1 MVNSAVEKKKPT
13 DLKIHIRGSI
23 DNLGAIAPRG
33 VLQVAN
39 YGPAP
44 EMPTNSSGRLE
55 LAHWIVDPANPLTSR
70 VMANR
75 VWHWLIG
82 AGLVR
87 TVDNFGTTGESPSH
101 PKLLDHLAIQF
112 VKQGWSVKKLIRTI
126 VLSRTYRLSSS
137 RGEQQEDPENRLL
150 AHMNRRRLDAESL
163 RDTML
168 SVGGTLKF
176 EMGGATFPAS
186 LKTDVGFRFQAPR
199 RSVYVPV
206 FRSSLPELFDV
217 FDFANTSLVT
227 GRRTLSTVAP
237 QALFMM
243 NHPFV
248 RTQAGLAA
256 ERLLGDSQP
265 KEEHRIDYAYLRI
278 LGRHA
283 TEAEIVLSQAFL
295 KSVMDT
301 AEKGRVEAWTQMVQS
316 LFSTIDFRYVR

>member
-1 MVNSAVEKKKPT
+1 
-13 DLKIHIRGSI
+13 LKIHIRGSI
-23 DNLGAIAPRG
+23 NNLGAIVPRG

-44 EMPTNSSGRLE
+44 EMPSSSSGRLE

-75 VWHWLIG
+75 VWHWLFG

-87 TVDNFGTTGESPSH
+87 TVDNFGTMGESPSH
-101 PKLLDHLAIQF
+101 PELLDHLAVQF
-112 VKQGWSVKKLIRTI
+112 VQQGWSVKELIRAI
-126 VLSRTYRLSSS
+126 ALSKTYRLSSA
-137 RGEQQEDPENRLL
+137 RGEQPEDPENRLL
-150 AHMNRRRLDAESL
+150 AHMNHRRLDAEAL

-168 SVGGTLKF
+168 SVGGTLKL
-176 EMGGATFPAS
+176 EMRGATFPAS
-186 LKTDVGFRFQAPR
+186 LKTDVDFQFKAPR

-206 FRSSLPELFDV
+206 FRSSLPELFEV
-217 FDFANTSLVT
+217 FDFANSSLVT

-248 RTQAGLAA
+248 RTQAKLAA

-265 KEEHRIDYAYLRI
+265 KEEHRIDHAYLRI

-283 TEAEIVLSQAFL
+283 TAAEIALSQEFL
-295 KSVMDT
+295 KSVIDT
-301 AEKGRVEAWTQMVQS
+301 TKNGRVEAWTQMVQS

>member
-1 MVNSAVEKKKPT
+1 
-13 DLKIHIRGSI
+13 
-23 DNLGAIAPRG
+23 
-33 VLQVAN
+33 
-39 YGPAP
+39 
-44 EMPTNSSGRLE
+44 MPSSSSGRLE

-75 VWHWLIG
+75 VWHWLFG

-87 TVDNFGTTGESPSH
+87 TVDNFGTMGESPSH
-101 PKLLDHLAIQF
+101 PELLDHLAGHFIQ
-112 VKQGWSVKKLIRTI
+112 QGWSVKNLIRTI

-137 RGEQQEDPENRLL
+137 RGEQPEDPENRLL
-150 AHMNRRRLDAESL
+150 AHMNRRRLDAEAI

-168 SVGGTLKF
+168 SVSGALDL
-176 EMGGATFPAS
+176 EMGGATFPAN
-186 LKTDVGFRFQAPR
+186 LEKDVGFQFEAPR

-206 FRSSLPELFDV
+206 FRSSLPELFEV
-217 FDFANTSLVT
+217 FDFANSSLVT
-227 GRRTLSTVAP
+227 GRRDISTVAP

-248 RTQAGLAA
+248 RAQAKLTA

-265 KEEHRIDYAYLRI
+265 KEAQRIDHAYLRI

-283 TEAEIVLSQAFL
+283 TPAALALSKEFL
-295 KSVMDT
+295 KSVT
-301 AEKGRVEAWTQMVQS
+301 TEKGRVEAWTQMVQS

>member
-1 MVNSAVEKKKPT
+1 MVNSAVEKTKPT
-13 DLKIHIRGSI
+13 DMKIHIRGSI
-23 DNLGAIAPRG
+23 DHLGAVAPRG

-39 YGPAP
+39 YGPPP

-55 LAHWIVDPANPLTSR
+55 LAHWIADPANPLTSR

-87 TVDNFGTTGESPSH
+87 SVDNFGTTGESPSH
-101 PKLLDHLAIQF
+101 PELLDYLAVRF
-112 VKQGWSVKKLIRTI
+112 VQQDWSVKKLIRSI

-137 RGEQQEDPENRLL
+137 LGEQQEDPENRRL
-150 AHMNRRRLDAESL
+150 AQMNLRRLDAEAL

-168 SVGGTLKF
+168 ATGGTMQFK
-176 EMGGATFPAS
+176 MGGATFPAN
-186 LKTDVGFRFQAPR
+186 LKTDVDFRFQAPR

-206 FRSSLPELFDV
+206 FRSSLPELFEV
-217 FDFANTSLVT
+217 FDFANPSMVT
-227 GRRTLSTVAP
+227 GRREVSTVAP

-248 RTQAGLAA
+248 RTQARLTA
-256 ERLLGDSQP
+256 ERLLSDSQL
-265 KEEHRIDYAYLRI
+265 KESHRIDHAYLQI

-283 TEAEIVLSQAFL
+283 TEAEVSLGQEFL
-295 KSVMDT
+295 KAVVDT
-301 AEKGRVEAWTQMVQS
+301 SEKGQMEAWTQMVQS
-316 LFSTIDFRYVR
+316 MFSTIEFRYIR